1 MSDRTQRF
9 LAEVGRFLAV
19 GGAATLVALVLFN
32 LLVHGFNTGDH
43 AMLSDQ
49 PILAYVLANTVG
61 MGVSYYGSRHWAF
74 RHRPPHSS
82 DGGRKAFVGINLLTM
97 LIPIGCLAISRDVLG
112 LDDPISDN
120 LAANVIGLVLGLGA
134 RFYLFR
140 TFVFRRPISI
150 VEIYDEPGLP
160 DETPDPDGLL
170 APEVGPA
177 PAQLRGEL
185 ADERQAEADHVV
197 MVALDTGDER
207 AAVAVDGERA
217 RDL

>member
-9 LAEVGRFLAV
+9 IAEVGRFLVV
-19 GGAATLVALVLFN
+19 GGAATIVALFIFN

-43 AMLSDQ
+43 AVLRDQ

-61 MGVSYYGSRHWAF
+61 MGISYYGSRHWAF
-74 RHRPPHSS
+74 RDRQPVHS
-82 DGGRKAFVGINLLTM
+82 DGGKKSFVVINLLTM

-120 LAANVIGLVLGLGA
+120 VSANMIGLVLGLVA

-150 VEIYDEPGLP
+150 VEIYDEPGVV
-160 DETPDPDGLL
+160 DEIELL
-170 APEVGPA
+170 DADAGPVTESAALARGRSIGGPA
-177 PAQLRGEL
+177 PPPVRGPE
-185 ADERQAEADHVV
+185 
-197 MVALDTGDER
+197 GD
-207 AAVAVDGERA
+207 
-217 RDL
+217 